1 MKILHLMLAC
11 FYIDNYS
18 YQENYL
24 PKYHKLQGND
34 VKIIASLF
42 TFDENGKG
50 SMLKSASKY
59 INEYGIPVSRLEYAS
74 GKTSRRFRKYVGLK
88 KEIEEFSPDIIFIHG
103 VQFADISIVENYCK
117 EHPKVTVYVDNHSD
131 FSNSATNWIS
141 RHVLHR
147 IIWKYYAKK
156 INPYVKRFYGVLPAR
171 VDFLVNEYKLP
182 KEKVSLLVMGAD
194 DEAVQKAKGK
204 DVYEE
209 IRSSLG
215 IAKDDIL
222 IMTGGKIDQFKTQ
235 TLLLMEAVKR
245 LNKSNVKLVVFGSV
259 TPELKEK
266 VNELCDDNNVKYIG
280 WIQSK
285 DSYKYFAASDLV
297 VFPGRHSVFWEQ
309 VVAQGKPMI
318 VKHWDGTTHVD
329 YNGNVRFLYNDSVDE
344 IECVLKDIIENGKI
358 EEMKRIAEN
367 ASVNFMYSS
376 IAKRSIV

>member
-34 VKIIASLF
+34 VKIVASLF

-50 SMLKSASKY
+50 SMLKSASEY
-59 INEYGIPVSRLEYAS
+59 VNEYGIPVSRLEYAP
-74 GKTSRRFRKYVGLK
+74 GKTSCRFRKYIGLK

-103 VQFADISIVENYCK
+103 VQFADITIVENYCK
-117 EHPKVTVYVDNHSD
+117 EHPKVAVYVDNHSD

-147 IIWKYYAKK
+147 IIWKHYAKK

-194 DEAVQKAKGK
+194 DEAVQKAKNK

-215 IAKDDIL
+215 I
-222 IMTGGKIDQFKTQ
+222 
-235 TLLLMEAVKR
+235 
-245 LNKSNVKLVVFGSV
+245 
-259 TPELKEK
+259 
-266 VNELCDDNNVKYIG
+266 
-280 WIQSK
+280 
-285 DSYKYFAASDLV
+285 
-297 VFPGRHSVFWEQ
+297 
-309 VVAQGKPMI
+309 
-318 VKHWDGTTHVD
+318 
-329 YNGNVRFLYNDSVDE
+329 
-344 IECVLKDIIENGKI
+344 
-358 EEMKRIAEN
+358 
-367 ASVNFMYSS
+367 
-376 IAKRSIV
+376 